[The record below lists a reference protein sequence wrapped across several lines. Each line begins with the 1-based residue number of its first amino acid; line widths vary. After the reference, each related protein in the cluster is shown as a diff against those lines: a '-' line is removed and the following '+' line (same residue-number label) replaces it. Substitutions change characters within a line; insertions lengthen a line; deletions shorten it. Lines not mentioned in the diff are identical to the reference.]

1 MRSEPL
7 ACKPDPNR
15 LSPSRHPEGSKRIRA
30 GDGTRTRNLLITNQL
45 LCQLSYAGILLWHVA
60 VAFDSRVSR
69 PSRVALVYKS
79 PFCPQGEFSQSFEVI
94 CQ

>member
-1 MRSEPL
+1 
-7 ACKPDPNR
+7 
-15 LSPSRHPEGSKRIRA
+15 
-30 GDGTRTRNLLITNQL
+30 
-45 LCQLSYAGILLWHVA
+45 LSYAGILLWHVA